1 MPHRPPLTA
10 AKLAELYDRNP
21 SPEVLDLLWE
31 IHRLRATVLRAD
43 QIRRV
48 LRHCP
53 AGVPNVLWEA
63 FQHELDAEPC
73 LSDPPT
79 PRQQRIRAHFRARY
93 EDSHQ
98 GSTAAPAETGLR

>member
-1 MPHRPPLTA
+1 MSYRPPLTA
-10 AKLAELYDRNP
+10 AKLAELYDQNP
-21 SPEVLDLLWE
+21 APEVLDLLWE
-31 IHRLRATVLRAD
+31 IRRLRATILRAD

-98 GSTAAPAETGLR
+98 GSTAPAKTGRR

>member
-21 SPEVLDLLWE
+21 SPDVLDLLWE

-53 AGVPNVLWEA
+53 AGVPNALWEA
-63 FQHELDAEPC
+63 FQNELDAEPC

-79 PRQQRIRAHFRARY
+79 RRQQRIRSRFRALY
-93 EDSHQ
+93 DDAHQ
-98 GSTAAPAETGLR
+98 GSTAPVEASRR

>member
-10 AKLAELYDRNP
+10 AKLAEVYDRNP

-31 IHRLRATVLRAD
+31 IHRLRATILRAD

-79 PRQQRIRAHFRARY
+79 PRQRRTSDHFRARH
-93 EDSHQ
+93 EDSSPV
-98 GSTAAPAETGLR
+98 STVPAETSRR

>member
-10 AKLAELYDRNP
+10 AKLAELYDQNP
-21 SPEVLDLLWE
+21 SPVVLDLLWE
-31 IHRLRATVLRAD
+31 IHRLRATILRVD

-79 PRQQRIRAHFRARY
+79 PRQQRIREHFRARY
-93 EDSHQ
+93 EDSPQ
-98 GSTAAPAETGLR
+98 RSTALAETGRR